1 MPNHKSCVRRV
12 KTSEEKRLVNRARRS
27 ELRGAI
33 RELRGQSIKEQAGKQ
48 YLIVASMLDRAAQ
61 DNLIHR
67 KNADRNKAR
76 LARFV
81 QGLE

>member
-1 MPNHKSCVRRV
+1 M
-12 KTSEEKRLVNRARRS
+12 NRARRS
-27 ELRGAI
+27 ELRGAMKD
-33 RELRGQSIKEQAGKQ
+33 LRDQTKKDEAGTQ
-48 YLIVASMLDRAAQ
+48 YRLVAAMLDRAAQ

-81 QGLE
+81 QGLQ

>member
-1 MPNHKSCVRRV
+1 LPNHKSCERRV
-12 KTSEEKRLVNRARRS
+12 KTSTKKRLVNRARKS

-33 RELRGQSIKEQAGKQ
+33 KELRGQDSKDEAGKQ

-81 QGLE
+81 QGLQ

>member
-1 MPNHKSCVRRV
+1 
-12 KTSEEKRLVNRARRS
+12 LVNRGRRS

-33 RELRGQSIKEQAGKQ
+33 KELRAQSTKELAGKQ
-48 YLIVASMLDRAAQ
+48 YQIVASMLDRAAQ
-61 DNLIHR
+61 DHLIHG